1 MKELFNNTKIRVTPE
16 QSRRVQELA
25 FENGLKWVDGG
36 TLALNGS
43 EEFLI
48 FYAGKTVTC
57 CTTEKY
63 FKSHPYREITFSDL
77 FQEKKELGIPQDIR
91 DEMDSDMEEGCMPQ
105 GEIESCLNH
114 WNNKYDMK
122 RKDSNDLSSWS
133 PADLWA
139 AEQKCER
146 MYIAAI
152 PKHETSL
159 WNKRA
164 AKYHNELL
172 KRIESGTK

>member
-1 MKELFNNTKIRVTPE
+1 MNPLFNNTKIRVTPE
-16 QSRRVQELA
+16 QSKRVQELA
-25 FENGLKWVDGG
+25 FENGLKWISGITYVKLKGHPYMFFTEADRISVDME
-36 TLALNGS
+36 LD
-43 EEFLI
+43 
-48 FYAGKTVTC
+48 
-57 CTTEKY
+57 KY
-63 FKSHPYREITFSDL
+63 NESDYREITFSDL
-77 FQEKKELGIPQDIR
+77 FPEKKE
-91 DEMDSDMEEGCMPQ
+91 
-105 GEIESCLNH
+105 
-114 WNNKYDMK
+114 
-122 RKDSNDLSSWS
+122 DSNDLSSWS